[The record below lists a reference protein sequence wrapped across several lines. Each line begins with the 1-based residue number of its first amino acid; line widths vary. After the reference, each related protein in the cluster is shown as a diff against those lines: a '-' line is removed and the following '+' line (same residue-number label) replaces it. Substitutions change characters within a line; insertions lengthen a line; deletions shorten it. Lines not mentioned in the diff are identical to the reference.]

1 MTGRLILVRHGETE
15 GNVAKRLDTRLP
27 GAPLT
32 ELGVTQ
38 AEAVGRR
45 LAERAPAALVSSRA
59 LRAQQT
65 ASRIE
70 AACIEAGAAVM
81 VEVLDGLHEVQAGD
95 LENRS
100 DTASHETFKAVFHAW
115 HSGDSTARPPG
126 GESAD
131 EVLAR
136 YLPVV
141 GELRSKYLDDG
152 QSGDVVVVSH
162 GAAVRLVG
170 RHLSNVP
177 GLFAANNHLDNTET
191 VELLPTADGGWECV
205 RWGRFDPPFAD
216 DVSPVADD
224 PMG

>member
-45 LAERAPAALVSSRA
+45 LAEHTPAALVSSRA

-65 ASRIE
+65 ASHIE
-70 AACIEAGAAVM
+70 AATFVT
-81 VEVLDGLHEVQAGD
+81 VEVMDGLHEVQAGD

-100 DTASHETFKAVFHAW
+100 DTASHEMFKAVFHAW
-115 HSGDSTARPPG
+115 HAGDSAARPPG

-162 GAAVRLVG
+162 GAAIRLVG